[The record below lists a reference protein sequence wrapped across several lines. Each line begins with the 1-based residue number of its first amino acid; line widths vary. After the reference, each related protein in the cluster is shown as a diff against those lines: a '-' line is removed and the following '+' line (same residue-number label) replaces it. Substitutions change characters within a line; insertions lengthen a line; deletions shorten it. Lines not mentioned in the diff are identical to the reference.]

1 MAIVPSGNRR
11 LMKFQQST
19 PNAGTPAP
27 RSGVEQEDIGGKQE
41 GDAGFNPIGQ
51 LGNTLQQQK
60 QQPATKPN
68 VPSQQELSDAVG
80 GQETAPEVAGKIGP
94 GSGSQGVEADST
106 QVGDDFRDAY
116 FKIMEGL
123 GIEPRMFNHPQHAEK
138 FFHIDE
144 EVIGNGEAKGFFI
157 LPSKTQAKAISKDEA
172 WNIAKQLGSKF
183 GVTKMN
189 FTYAPGNN
197 YKFNFQVLVQDN
209 SDMTNS
215 SLDALISGGKQQMA
229 RAASSKNALIKESR
243 SNIVS
248 SLMKQGFGGTNAS

>member
-1 MAIVPSGNRR
+1 MAIVPSSDRR

-19 PNAGTPAP
+19 PNAGAPAP
-27 RSGVEQEDIGGKQE
+27 RSGVEQEDIGGKQG

-60 QQPATKPN
+60 QQPAVKPN
-68 VPSQQELSDAVG
+68 VPSQQELDDAVG
-80 GQETAPEVAGKIGP
+80 GGPDIAGKISP
-94 GSGSQGVEADST
+94 NSGSQGSESDST
-106 QVGDDFRDAY
+106 QVGDHFRDAY

-157 LPSKTQAKAISKDEA
+157 LPSKTQSKAISKEEA
-172 WNIAKQLGSKF
+172 WNVAKQLGSKF

-229 RAASSKNALIKESR
+229 RAASSRNALIKESR
-243 SNIVS
+243 SSIVN